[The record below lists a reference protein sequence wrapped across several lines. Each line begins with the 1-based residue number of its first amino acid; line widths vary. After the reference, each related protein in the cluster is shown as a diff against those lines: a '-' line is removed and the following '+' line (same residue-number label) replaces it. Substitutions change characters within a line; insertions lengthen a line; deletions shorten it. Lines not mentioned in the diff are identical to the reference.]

1 MMKPPALLG
10 AVLAFATAHAAKP
23 AAITSY
29 PPDWPHRSPWKLNRE
44 LLLPETERIV
54 FVVDTPRG
62 ASPISEGLDQL
73 VLLASKYGGR
83 PASWVR
89 LGDPGAPDVRWVDPP
104 VPLKPVNY
112 YVRLRDGQT
121 LSDFHIPR
129 DHVETLRY
137 LEEIPSCPGGAL
149 ATDVSYVFIRYLGDV
164 GRAYGNSEV
173 VRSGALCAGREFPV
187 IRVAQTTIA
196 RVRPPLIGQDFLEQ
210 RTLAHEYGHV
220 LGLGSNP
227 EHGRWGSTVPYRGGT
242 HCTHRDCAVAVP
254 TAMALLKG
262 QMADYCAA
270 CLRDMEQARE
280 HWLTGKE
287 FPETPRLPQPDAAA
301 AVARLKPY
309 NFREGGEADKLLGY
323 GKAVM
328 PALVA
333 RIAQLPGGYAASPK
347 SYAILLAVKIVL
359 TEDEA
364 RRAPGSPSPVM
375 RDTSSAEFLTW
386 WQQEAERF
394 MEGDDWALAP
404 MLRVP
409 EGTPTSTTP

>member
-1 MMKPPALLG
+1 MKRLALIGSLI
-10 AVLAFATAHAAKP
+10 ACQAAHAAKP
-23 AAITSY
+23 AAVTSY
-29 PPDWPHRSPWKLNRE
+29 PPDWPHRAPWKLNRE

-62 ASPISEGLDQL
+62 ASPVPEALDQL
-73 VLLASKYGGR
+73 VVLASKYGGR

-89 LGDPGAPDVRWVDPP
+89 LGDPGAPNVRWVDPP
-104 VPLKPVNY
+104 VPPKPVNY

-164 GRAYGNSEV
+164 GRAYGSSEV
-173 VRSGALCAGREFPV
+173 VMSGALCGGREFPV
-187 IRVAQTTIA
+187 MRVAQTTIA
-196 RVRPPLIGQDFLEQ
+196 RVRPPVIGQGFLEK

-220 LGLGSNP
+220 LGLASNP
-227 EHGRWGSTVPYRGGT
+227 GHGRWGSTVPYRGGS

-262 QMADYCAA
+262 QMAEYCAA
-270 CLRDMEQARE
+270 CLRDIQQARE
-280 HWLTGKE
+280 HWQTGKE
-287 FPETPRLPQPDAAA
+287 FPEVPRLPQPDPTT

-333 RIAQLPGGYAASPK
+333 RTAQLQGGYAASPK
-347 SYAILLAVKIVL
+347 SYAILLALKIVVA
-359 TEDEA
+359 EDEA
-364 RRAPGSPSPVM
+364 RRERGSPAAVL
-375 RDTSSAEFLTW
+375 RDTTSAEFLTW
-386 WQQEAERF
+386 WQQESERF
-394 MEGDDWALAP
+394 MAGDDWTLPP
-404 MLRVP
+404 MLRP
-409 EGTPTSTTP
+409 ALNS